1 MRAISFPNKK
11 NAFVSPPEGRRNK
24 ETGKG
29 HASYYLSVL
38 AALTA
43 FASLIAFPDTAA
55 EGVRQGLRL
64 CGEVIVP
71 SLLPFFVLSGLI
83 AALGLPQRLGRLF
96 ERPMRRVFGVSGA
109 LASPFILGLTG
120 GYPVG
125 AAAVGELVRQGVVS
139 PSEGERVLPFCNNTG
154 PAFIIGAAGAGG
166 FTSPKYGL
174 LLYCSHIAAALAV
187 GILFSPRQPE
197 KASGAP
203 PPSAIPKDTNLP
215 VALTGAVKNA
225 VGSVLGVGGFVLFF
239 CVVKALLERAGL
251 FSSAAGAL
259 AAAAGRE
266 LRFCRAL
273 LTGLLELGGGIAA
286 MSGLSASPANLA
298 LASFLLGFGSLS
310 VHCQTL
316 SVLEGTNMKCARHF
330 AGRALHGV
338 LSALFTFVSAG
349 VIGLY

>member
-1 MRAISFPNKK
+1 MRVILFSTKK
-11 NAFVSPPEGRRNK
+11 KSFVSPPGGRRNK

-29 HASYYLSVL
+29 FVSYYLSVS
-38 AALTA
+38 AAAAA
-43 FASLIAFPDTAA
+43 FAALIAFPGTAA
-55 EGVRQGLRL
+55 EGVREGLRL

-83 AALGLPQRLGRLF
+83 AALGLPQRLARLF
-96 ERPMRRVFGVSGA
+96 ERPMRRVFGVSGVFC
-109 LASPFILGLTG
+109 SPFLLGLTG

-125 AAAVGELVRQGVVS
+125 AAAVAELVRQGTVS
-139 PSEGERVLPFCNNTG
+139 RREGERVLSFCNNTG
-154 PAFIIGAAGAGG
+154 PAFIIGAAGAGVFG
-166 FTSPKYGL
+166 SSKYGL
-174 LLYCSHIAAALAV
+174 LLYLSHIAAALAV

-197 KASGAP
+197 EASVTGSAPAP
-203 PPSAIPKDTNLP
+203 PKDVSLP
-215 VALTGAVKNA
+215 AALTGAVKNA

-259 AAAAGRE
+259 AAATGGE
-266 LRFCRAL
+266 LRFYRAL

-286 MSGLSASPANLA
+286 MSGLPASPANLA

-316 SVLEGTNMKCARHF
+316 SVLEGTDMKCARHF

-338 LSALFTFVSAG
+338 LSALFTFVAAG
-349 VIGLY
+349 VLGV